1 MAKRIER
8 SRVDAGRYEL
18 PKKLAFLQA
27 EKVDYVAIV
36 DRDGDFA
43 VELGAGALSKLV
55 KARGELKAMKA
66 ESKTAD
72 AAASQALQ
80 SEKAAHAETQAA
92 LAQAER
98 RIKSLQKKLDA
109 AVKTVADVSAS
120 KPAKAPSGA
129 VSEADERE
137 ANSQAESAPVEVER
151 AQESHGLVAADPVP
165 QTDETDLA
173 KAARIAVGAEAQ
185 SQPPAPESPQ
195 VPGMA

>member
-1 MAKRIER
+1 MAKRIDR

-43 VELGAGALSKLV
+43 VELGASALSKLV
-55 KARGELKAMKA
+55 KARGELKAMRA
-66 ESKTAD
+66 DGKTAA
-72 AAASQALQ
+72 AAASQTLQ
-80 SEKAAHAETQAA
+80 AEKAAHAETQAA

-109 AVKTVADVSAS
+109 AAKPSAEVRAS
-120 KPAKAPSGA
+120 KPAKASSG
-129 VSEADERE
+129 VRSEADKR
-137 ANSQAESAPVEVER
+137 AAQSQSEPAPVEVER

-165 QTDETDLA
+165 PTDETDLA
-173 KAARIAVGAEAQ
+173 QAARIAVGSEAQ
-185 SQPPAPESPQ
+185 TQPPAPDSPP
-195 VPGMA
+195 VAGVA

>member
-1 MAKRIER
+1 MAKRIDR
-8 SRVDAGRYEL
+8 TRVDAGRYEL
-18 PKKLAFLQA
+18 PKKLAFLQV

-36 DRDGDFA
+36 DRDGDLA
-43 VELGAGALSKLV
+43 VELGAKALSKLV

-66 ESKTAD
+66 VSKTAA

-80 SEKAAHAETQAA
+80 AEEASHAETQAA

-109 AVKTVADVSAS
+109 ATQSTTEPRAS
-120 KPAKAPSGA
+120 KPAKAASGA
-129 VSEADERE
+129 VSEADER
-137 ANSQAESAPVEVER
+137 AARSQAEPAPVEVER
-151 AQESHGLVAADPVP
+151 AQESHGLVGADPLP
-165 QTDETDLA
+165 ATDETDLA
-173 KAARIAVGAEAQ
+173 HAARIAVGSEAQ